1 MRETARKYI
10 LDAFRGKVLPVGD
23 GDKAF
28 VNGRSA
34 SEYANPAN
42 RRMPDELK
50 SAKMRA
56 ATELDNLLA
65 VSDKIGNVPDDGRH
79 PEATGGWDVYRTNFE
94 VGGEMFSGE
103 VKIKVTDKGRLFY
116 DVTKI
121 ERTARNRDQTRFNPA
136 AASGVLLTPLY
147 HKRITASI
155 LVYPKIR
162 RTIQEDTP

>member
-1 MRETARKYI
+1 
-10 LDAFRGKVLPVGD
+10 
-23 GDKAF
+23 
-28 VNGRSA
+28 
-34 SEYANPAN
+34 
-42 RRMPDELK
+42 MPDELK

-56 ATELDNLLA
+56 STELDNLLA

-121 ERTARNRDQTRFNPA
+121 ERTARNRDQTRFNP
-136 AASGVLLTPLY
+136 GR
-147 HKRITASI
+147 RI
-155 LVYPKIR
+155 R
-162 RTIQEDTP
+162 QFF